1 MRQLNVLTLSK
12 ALEQLREQTLHSFEF
27 YLSANKLNIPLKTGM
42 NLPVWEL
49 GHLVWFQEY
58 WIARNP
64 QRSQGLA
71 CGKISQ
77 RKASLL
83 KEADV
88 WFDSAKVPHSTRWT
102 LTLFTPQQCIQYAE
116 QTLAQTLELLEN
128 ETEHSPAL
136 YFYWL
141 ALQHEAMHLEASA
154 YMAQSLGIPYQAR
167 WHQPTT
173 TRMTQALNYQ
183 KQSDEEETAWIPS
196 QNWTLGSKDLSY
208 NSLIEDIS
216 FCFDNELGEKTCALQ
231 DFEIS
236 RQPVTWAQ
244 YLEFANGTG
253 YQLPNYIRKSH
264 SGFETE
270 KFGCWMPLDM
280 DTPAVHLSWFDA
292 QCYCSWAKCRLPTEA
307 EWDCA
312 AKTVTGF
319 EWGDVWEWTQD
330 TFEPYSGFVPHPY
343 TEYSVPWFG
352 THKVLRG
359 ASHVTHSVLRNINY
373 RNFFTP
379 DRNDIYAG
387 FRTCSL

>member
-12 ALEQLREQTLHSFEF
+12 ALEQLREQTLQSFEF

-71 CGKISQ
+71 CGNISQ

-102 LTLFTPQQCIQYAE
+102 LTLFTPQHCIQYAE

-154 YMAQSLGIPYQAR
+154 YMAQSLGIPYQAS
-167 WHQPTT
+167 WHQLTT

-183 KQSDEEETAWIPS
+183 KQSDEKKTAWVPS
-196 QNWTLGSKDLSY
+196 QNWILGSKDLAC
-208 NSLIEDIS
+208 NTLMEEIS
-216 FCFDNELGEKTCALQ
+216 FCFDNELGEKTCGLQ

-236 RQPVTWAQ
+236 LQPVTWAQ
-244 YLEFANGTG
+244 YLEFTNATG

-270 KFGCWMPLDM
+270 EFGCWMPLDM
-280 DTPAVHLSWFDA
+280 DKPAVHLSWFDA

-312 AKTVTGF
+312 AKTVKGF

-330 TFEPYSGFVPHPY
+330 AFEPYSGFVPHPY
-343 TEYSVPWFG
+343 AEYSVPWFG

>member
-71 CGKISQ
+71 CGNISQ

-102 LTLFTPQQCIQYAE
+102 LTLFTPQHCIQYAE
-116 QTLAQTLELLEN
+116 QTLTQTLELLEN
-128 ETEHSPAL
+128 ETERSPAL

-154 YMAQSLGIPYQAR
+154 YMAQSLGITYQAR

-183 KQSDEEETAWIPS
+183 KQSDEKETAWVPS
-196 QNWTLGSKDLSY
+196 QNWILGSKDLAY
-208 NSLIEDIS
+208 NSLIEEIS
-216 FCFDNELGEKTCALQ
+216 FCFDNELGEKSYALQ

-244 YLEFANGTG
+244 YLEFTKATG
-253 YQLPNYIRKSH
+253 YPLPKYIRKSH

-270 KFGCWMPLDM
+270 KFGCWMPLDI
-280 DTPAVHLSWFDA
+280 DKPAVHLSWFDA
-292 QCYCSWAKCRLPTEA
+292 QSYCFWAKRRLPTEA

-312 AKTVTGF
+312 AKTVTDF
-319 EWGDVWEWTQD
+319 KWGDVWEWTQD
-330 TFEPYSGFVPHPY
+330 AFEPYSGFVPHPY
-343 TEYSVPWFG
+343 AEYSVPWFG